1 MVKWKADVAGTRK
14 LTLRSQI
21 CFRCERCSKLLV
33 VRLMAW
39 AAVAPHQYPPQTL
52 VSCYL
57 NKLQRKRE
65 NAPRILE
72 MLSRVQSHHRRCRAP
87 QLLPEQ
93 RLTAGFLLERALP
106 QKSLRLGGELGR
118 GLV

>member
-14 LTLRSQI
+14 VALRNQI
-21 CFRCERCSKLLV
+21 SSRCERRNRQLA
-33 VRLMAW
+33 VRLMAG
-39 AAVAPHQYPPQTL
+39 AAVAPHQYPLQIL

-65 NAPRILE
+65 NAPRTPE
-72 MLSRVQSHHRRCRAP
+72 MLSRVQSHIQRCRAP
-87 QLLPEQ
+87 QPLPEQ

-106 QKSLRLGGELGR
+106 QKSLRPGGGLGR